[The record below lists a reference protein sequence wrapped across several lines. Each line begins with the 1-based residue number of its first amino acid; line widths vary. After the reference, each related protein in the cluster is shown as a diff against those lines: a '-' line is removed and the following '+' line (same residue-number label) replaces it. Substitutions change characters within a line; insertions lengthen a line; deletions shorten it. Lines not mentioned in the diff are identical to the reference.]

1 MKTTSLLLAS
11 LLCVLGANASAQV
24 IEGEIRYSSEPA
36 VAPVPHEVRAAH
48 HAIHRSRREIAEE
61 KRNLEHDKNV
71 ARLEAGD
78 VREVE
83 RRQDELAARGDYRG
97 AQKLERTRYH
107 EANEAKIAR
116 RQVSHDRNVIAI
128 KRRQIEHNERVID
141 NARGER

>member
-1 MKTTSLLLAS
+1 MKTTSLLFS
-11 LLCVLGANASAQV
+11 GLLCLLGATAPAHASVGQMMRDTSAEV
-24 IEGEIRYSSEPA
+24 GPRR
-36 VAPVPHEVRAAH
+36 HDVRAAH
-48 HAIHRSRREIAEE
+48 RAIHQDRRAIDAER
-61 KRNLEHDKNV
+61 RNLEWDKEV
-71 ARLEAGD
+71 ARREAHD
-78 VREVE
+78 VRRVE

-97 AQKLERTRYH
+97 ARRLERVRYH

>member
-1 MKTTSLLLAS
+1 M
-11 LLCVLGANASAQV
+11 NWQ
-24 IEGEIRYSSEPA
+24 
-36 VAPVPHEVRAAH
+36 RAAT
-48 HAIHRSRREIAEE
+48 I
-61 KRNLEHDKNV
+61 
-71 ARLEAGD
+71 
-78 VREVE
+78 
-83 RRQDELAARGDYRG
+83 